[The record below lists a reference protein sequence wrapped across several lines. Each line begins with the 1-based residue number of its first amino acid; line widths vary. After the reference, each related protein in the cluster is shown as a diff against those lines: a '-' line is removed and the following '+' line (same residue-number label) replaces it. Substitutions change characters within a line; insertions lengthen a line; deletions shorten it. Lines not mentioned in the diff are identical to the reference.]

1 MRGHRIRLD
10 AETTGKRTVVALC
23 LLSAV
28 ISVVI
33 SGCGAASVGIQ
44 SHALKVSPATPGPDP
59 AASTLPADASTAAAI
74 TSRIADAL
82 NSLAAETSK
91 PDAEALRA
99 AFESAG
105 VDADSVEVSI
115 DTTPTGLE
123 VDAMTA
129 AVPVGETC
137 VFGHVRDGTATAT
150 QLPALSDGRCFVGDQ
165 R

>member
-1 MRGHRIRLD
+1 M
-10 AETTGKRTVVALC
+10 
-23 LLSAV
+23 
-28 ISVVI
+28 
-33 SGCGAASVGIQ
+33 
-44 SHALKVSPATPGPDP
+44 SPAVPSPDP
-59 AASTLPADASTAAAI
+59 ATSTLPSDASTADAV

-82 NSLAAETSK
+82 DSLAAETPK

-115 DTTPTGLE
+115 DITPTGLE

-137 VFGHVRDGTATAT
+137 IFGHVRDGAATAT
-150 QLPALSDGRCFVGDQ
+150 QLPALADGRCFVGDQ